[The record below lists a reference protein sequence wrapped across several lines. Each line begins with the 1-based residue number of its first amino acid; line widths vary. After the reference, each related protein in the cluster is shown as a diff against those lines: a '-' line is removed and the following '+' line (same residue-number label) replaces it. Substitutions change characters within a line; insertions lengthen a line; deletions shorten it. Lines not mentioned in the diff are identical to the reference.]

1 MRAASRPAEVGA
13 AGGGAQSPCHRL
25 LPWLLHCELPRNA
38 NPLPDA
44 PTLIFYSP
52 HLHSSAR
59 PFHPDFLGSSLPQ
72 KPEGLENALNMTRLS
87 SLLTHCTALLRL
99 DHFFCISSTPEQRAG
114 NLRTAPITKPLRIKT
129 KGETASTC
137 FPLAKAAKIILSPHH
152 LCFNV
157 TKMTLWNQKEPSCLP
172 RFFCYV

>member
-13 AGGGAQSPCHRL
+13 AGGGGAQSPCHRL
-25 LPWLLHCELPRNA
+25 LPWLLHCELPRNS

-44 PTLIFYSP
+44 LPLIFYSP

-59 PFHPDFLGSSLPQ
+59 PFLGSSLPQ

-99 DHFFCISSTPEQRAG
+99 DHFLCISSTPEQRAG
-114 NLRTAPITKPLRIKT
+114 NLRTDPITKPLRIKT

-137 FPLAKAAKIILSPHH
+137 FPFANAAKKLLLKLKFKLLIL
-152 LCFNV
+152 
-157 TKMTLWNQKEPSCLP
+157 TP
-172 RFFCYV
+172 RTSLML